1 MSQKPKRGSREVV
14 WIAASVG
21 IGTAVGVAIE
31 NVAMGIAI
39 GVAIGVPIAA
49 ISGAKTQ
56 SKSAKP
62 IHNVLLRVWLA
73 LTIVAAVGALI
84 IAK

>member
-1 MSQKPKRGSREVV
+1 MSQSPKRGSREII

-31 NVAMGIAI
+31 NVALGIAI
-39 GVAIGVPIAA
+39 GVAIGVPSAA

-56 SKSAKP
+56 SKPAKF

-73 LTIVAAVGALI
+73 LTIVAVVGALI